1 MVSITPRQSQS
12 QASTANITGLK
23 RRWLSINE
31 AAAYIG
37 CCRSLLDKDR
47 SSRVHGIPFSKF
59 GRVVRYDLED
69 LDAFLQ
75 SRKVVA

>member
-1 MVSITPRQSQS
+1 MVSVTSHQSQS
-12 QASTANITGLK
+12 HATPAIIAGLK

-31 AAAYIG
+31 AAEYIG

-47 SSRVHGIPFSKF
+47 SSRIHGIPFSKF
-59 GRVVRYDLED
+59 GRVIRYDLED

-75 SRKVVA
+75 ARKVVA